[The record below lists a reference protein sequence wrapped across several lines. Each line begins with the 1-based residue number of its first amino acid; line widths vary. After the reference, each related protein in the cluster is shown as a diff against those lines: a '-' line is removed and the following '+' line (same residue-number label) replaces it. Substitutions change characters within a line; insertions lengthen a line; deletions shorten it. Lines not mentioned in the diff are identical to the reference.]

1 MTDFNKAAQPA
12 PKTLTSEEAYDA
24 VCIGYGAVRAAL
36 PEMRAATALQLV
48 KSPAFHKMVA
58 ERPWFTV
65 DIVYAAFENIPPQE
79 RRTFVRGILD
89 DQELPRISS
98 DFSYP
103 QAISWYAQE
112 MDRLQEGGEQDPN
125 RKAWQHGWRSTR
137 AGFDQMKAEGI
148 SQVTCDVI
156 KSLQLTVLAQSPLL
170 AEMSVKTPW
179 SALDIVAVLAEVH
192 PEAGRRAFAEKYV
205 FGGVA
210 YQSVARDC
218 PQMAQFFADKVNKL
232 APPNQQLA
240 VDPNSPNLV

>member
-1 MTDFNKAAQPA
+1 MIDFGAVAGPE
-12 PKTLTSEEAYDA
+12 TLTSEEAYAA
-24 VCIGYGAVRAAL
+24 VLKGYHGIRAAS
-36 PEMRAATALQLV
+36 PETRVATAAQFLQ
-48 KSPAFHKMVA
+48 SPAFYQMAV
-58 ERPWFTV
+58 ERPWWAV
-65 DIVYAAFENIPPQE
+65 DIAYAVYENIPPQD
-79 RRTFVRGILD
+79 RATFANTDVSANNEGPEGGNLFDI
-89 DQELPRISS
+89 
-98 DFSYP
+98 YP
-103 QAISWYAQE
+103 QAAAWYFKE
-112 MDRLQEGGEQDPN
+112 MDRLLEGGEQDAN

-156 KSLQLTVLAQSPLL
+156 KSLQLTVLAKCPLL
-170 AEMSVKTPW
+170 AEMSVETPW

-218 PQMAQFFADKVNKL
+218 PPMAQFFADKVNKL

-240 VDPNSPNLV
+240 LDPNSPNPA